1 MSGGS
6 DRERRQ
12 PLSRERVLAGAIA
25 VADEIGLESL
35 TMRRLGRHL
44 GVEAM
49 SIYKHVA
56 SKDEILDGIV
66 DVVIGEI
73 ELPAPGSDWRAGMRG
88 RALSARQ
95 VLVSH
100 PWAVGMME
108 TRAALGPAALTYVD
122 AVIGSLRVGGF
133 SNAMAAHAFL
143 LLDSF
148 IYGFVVQELSMSFGT
163 AEETAGRAG
172 ATLDSL
178 PTDQYP
184 HLADMA
190 AEYFGS
196 PGFDFTLEF
205 EFGLELILDGLA
217 KLRDG

>member
-1 MSGGS
+1 
-6 DRERRQ
+6 
-12 PLSRERVLAGAIA
+12 VLAGAIA
-25 VADEIGLESL
+25 VADQVGLESL
-35 TMRRLGRHL
+35 TMRRLGSQL

-56 SKDEILDGIV
+56 DKDEILNGII
-66 DVVIGEI
+66 DLVIGEI
-73 ELPAPGSDWRAGMRG
+73 ELPPAGTEWRVAMRE
-88 RALSARQ
+88 RATSARR

-108 TRAALGPAALTYVD
+108 SRATLGPASLTYVD
-122 AVIGSLRVGGF
+122 AVIGSLRAGGF

-143 LLDSF
+143 LLDSY

-163 AEETAGRAG
+163 AEEIAEQAG
-172 ATLDSL
+172 ATLEAL
-178 PTDQYP
+178 PADQYP
-184 HLADMA
+184 YLADMA
-190 AEYFGS
+190 AEHFAS
-196 PGFDFTLEF
+196 PGFDYIHEF

>member
-1 MSGGS
+1 MGGKNPK
-6 DRERRQ
+6 RRQ
-12 PLSRERVLAGAIA
+12 PLTREKVLAGAIA
-25 VADEIGLESL
+25 VADEIGLEAL

-56 SKDEILDGIV
+56 DKDEILNGII
-66 DVVIGEI
+66 DRVIGEV
-73 ELPAPGSDWRAGMRG
+73 ELPAEGADWRVAMKG
-88 RALSARQ
+88 RALSARR

-100 PWAVGMME
+100 PWAIGMME
-108 TRAALGPAALTYVD
+108 SRATLGPAALTYVD
-122 AVIGSLRVGGF
+122 AVIGSLRAGGF

-143 LLDSF
+143 LLDSY
-148 IYGFVVQELSMSFGT
+148 IYGFVIQELSMSFGT
-163 AEETAGRAG
+163 AEETAEQAG
-172 ATLDSL
+172 ATLETL

-190 AEYFGS
+190 AEHFAS
-196 PGFDFTLEF
+196 PGFDYTQEF

-217 KLRDG
+217 TLRNE

>member
-1 MSGGS
+1 
-6 DRERRQ
+6 
-12 PLSRERVLAGAIA
+12 VLVGAIA
-25 VADEIGLESL
+25 VADEVGVDSL

-56 SKDEILDGIV
+56 DKDEILNGIV

-73 ELPAPGSDWRAGMRG
+73 DLPAADANWRAAMRE
-88 RALSARQ
+88 RATSARR

-108 TRAALGPAALTYVD
+108 SRATLGPASLTYVD
-122 AVIGSLRVGGF
+122 AVIGSLRAGGF

-143 LLDSF
+143 LLDSY
-148 IYGFVVQELSMSFGT
+148 IYGFVVQEMSMSFGT
-163 AEETAGRAG
+163 AEETAAQAG
-172 ATLDSL
+172 ATLEAL

-190 AEYFGS
+190 AEHFAS
-196 PGFDFTLEF
+196 PGFDYTNEF
-205 EFGLELILDGLA
+205 EFGLDLILDGLA
-217 KLRDG
+217 TLRDR